1 MLRMNV
7 CFCCVRFSF
16 FSTSQEIGLEKCLR
30 NDLLRYWH
38 VVCLQQGA
46 IDFVYGPADATGTPS
61 SLASLK
67 SARLTFLVP
76 AFTDCPGKKAIKQVS
91 VYLGRKTETQLLPA
105 SRIRMRGIKNW
116 LTIIYHV

>member
-67 SARLTFLVP
+67 SSSFNLSGAGFHRLSW
-76 AFTDCPGKKAIKQVS
+76 KK
-91 VYLGRKTETQLLPA
+91 G
-105 SRIRMRGIKNW
+105 
-116 LTIIYHV
+116 H